1 MSAGIGCNLRDG
13 QIRGSHLRAKA
24 TSAKQKACGCQHGMR
39 RVPKM
44 GRRLSAG
51 LLAAMLAAMSS
62 QWSCS
67 AFHLPLLKTA
77 HDVRHARLARQEP
90 RARLARR
97 ACMTATE
104 KYMVQAATAEYS
116 KWCVSDCIRVPWPS
130 GITRPCDEGDLAVA
144 AQPTQA
150 GVALDVANL
159 AIKWKSG
166 ERGNKMAKGGFGW
179 VYFGAYD
186 ASDFAGAAYK
196 DVKVVVKLPTG
207 VCVLCVFTHMYTD
220 DDGGVCV
227 CVYTRLYTCIQ
238 TMKMPSMPLSA
249 RLSSMPA

>member
-1 MSAGIGCNLRDG
+1 
-13 QIRGSHLRAKA
+13 
-24 TSAKQKACGCQHGMR
+24 
-39 RVPKM
+39 M

-51 LLAAMLAAMSS
+51 LLATMLAAVFS

-67 AFHLPLLKTA
+67 AFQLPLLNTA

-90 RARLARR
+90 RARHGRR
-97 ACMTATE
+97 ACATAAG

-116 KWCVSDCIRVPWPS
+116 TWCVSDCIRVPWPS
-130 GITRPCDEGDLAVA
+130 GSITSPYDDDLVLA
-144 AQPTQA
+144 AQPMQA

-159 AIKWKSG
+159 AIKWKAG

-207 VCVLCVFTHMYTD
+207 MCV
-220 DDGGVCV
+220 V
-227 CVYTRLYTCIQ
+227 CVYT
-238 TMKMPSMPLSA
+238 
-249 RLSSMPA
+249 